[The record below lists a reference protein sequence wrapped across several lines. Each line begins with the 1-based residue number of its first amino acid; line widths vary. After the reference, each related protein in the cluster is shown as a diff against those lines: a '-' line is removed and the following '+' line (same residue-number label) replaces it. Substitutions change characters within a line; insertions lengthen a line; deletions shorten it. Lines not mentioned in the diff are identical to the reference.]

1 MKKIQKFLMVTSPIF
16 FLLILVLAYYLTGTN
31 QTKLSI
37 QSKANVLP
45 TPFVFFE
52 KTNEDNIFNSQTA
65 NLKAKLADLS
75 TDLEKINFQ
84 DESVFPPDLDFQFQ
98 IPE

>member
-45 TPFVFFE
+45 TPFVFSE
-52 KTNEDNIFNSQTA
+52 ENNEDNIVDSRTE
-65 NLKAKLADLS
+65 KIKSKLFELS